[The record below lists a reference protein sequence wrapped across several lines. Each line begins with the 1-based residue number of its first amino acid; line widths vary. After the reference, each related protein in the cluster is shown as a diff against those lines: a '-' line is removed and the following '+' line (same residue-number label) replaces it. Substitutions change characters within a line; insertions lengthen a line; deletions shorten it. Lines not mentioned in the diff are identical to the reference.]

1 MWIIGVIDIG
11 YIFKGT
17 GLAAHRQE
25 LTGQVELQDAVD
37 GLPETAQALTGISLG
52 ELMASVAETIQA
64 KFVGLVWVRAE
75 ISQFRPIK
83 GDHYAIELV
92 EHDPDGKMVARVQA
106 FMWRG
111 SASKIIAKFR
121 LATAGDLN
129 AGIKVMLSVKTE
141 FSATHGIRL
150 VIQDIDPAYTL
161 GDIQAKL
168 KQIRETLARDGVFNR
183 NRQLRAP
190 SEFCKV
196 AVVSPS
202 GAAGLGDFKGDAD
215 ILERNG
221 LCAFEYAASKFQGID
236 AAAEIK
242 SCLLRLLESNA
253 SNENGHYDAIC
264 VIRGG
269 GSVTDLYWLN
279 DLELARA
286 IATSPIPVF
295 TGIGHERDNTIL
307 DEVANQRF
315 DTPSK
320 VIAHIRDVICGNA
333 TTAEAFFQEFL
344 LHTEK
349 QVSRADK
356 ACGILLGQ
364 IQVQAAH
371 QLNTMESKVEQFA
384 AGLQPSVK
392 LLLSAAENKLEHGMR
407 WIEAKSLSI
416 LSDAENLV
424 EKEWEKVLFQAD
436 RRVMDA
442 ERETGFYFRR
452 LFELGQQKI
461 DDAANR
467 VEALAREVLGVG
479 PQATLR
485 RGFAI
490 VRDADGKP
498 VVTAAQAVQNKSL
511 NIEFRDGAIDVKTVE
526 N

>member
-1 MWIIGVIDIG
+1 MWIIGVINIG
-11 YIFKGT
+11 FIFKGT
-17 GLAAHRQE
+17 GLAAYRQE
-25 LTGQVELQDAVD
+25 LTGQVELEDAVD

-52 ELMASVAETIQA
+52 ELMASVAEAVQA
-64 KFVGLVWVRAE
+64 KFVGLLWVRAE

-168 KQIRETLARDGVFNR
+168 KQIRDTLSREGVFNR

-190 SEFCKV
+190 SEFCRV
-196 AVVSPS
+196 AVISPS

-215 ILERNG
+215 ILERHG
-221 LCAFEYAASKFQGID
+221 LCVFEYAASKFQGID

-286 IATSPIPVF
+286 IASSPIPVF

-320 VIAHIRDVICGNA
+320 VIAHIREVICSNA
-333 TTAEAFFQEFL
+333 TKAEAHFQEFL

-349 QVSRADK
+349 QLSSAEK
-356 ACGILLGQ
+356 TCGIYIGK
-364 IQVQAAH
+364 IQAQASE
-371 QLNTMESKVEQFA
+371 QLNQMDNKVEQFA
-384 AGLQPSVK
+384 AGLQPSVR

-407 WIEAKSLSI
+407 WIESKSLSI
-416 LSDAENLV
+416 LSDAENRAD
-424 EKEWEKVLFQAD
+424 KEWGKVLFHAD
-436 RRVMDA
+436 RRIDDA
-442 ERETGFYFRR
+442 ERETGFYYRR
-452 LFELGQQKI
+452 FFELGQQKI

-467 VEALAREVLGVG
+467 VEALAREILGVG

-490 VRDADGKP
+490 VRDDNGKP
-498 VVTAAQAVQNKSL
+498 VVTAAQAVQEASL
-511 NIEFRDGAIDVKTVE
+511 NIEFRDGTIDVKTAA